1 MEETLRDPEGLLVQP
16 RDPRSAVLVLSGS
29 SGRVEVARVRLLAE
43 HGAAALS
50 YCWFGDGT
58 MPPGICEIPLE
69 SFTPY
74 LDRLAEISANLAVIG
89 VSKGAEAALLLAARD
104 PRIRTVV
111 AIAPTHV
118 VWSNVGP
125 GHDGNT
131 TPWRS
136 SWTWRGE
143 PVPFVPFDETWEPPA
158 GQDPVVYEP
167 GYTRSLRVAAD
178 QVPAATIP
186 VERIEASVIL
196 VAGGADQV
204 WPSTTFAEQIK
215 SRRAEQG
222 LPTTVVTHPEAGH
235 RIVLPGEGPITGGR
249 LAQGGT
255 PEANKA
261 LGSLVWSHI
270 RAALHLRQP

>member
-50 YCWFGDGT
+50 YRWFGDGT
-58 MPPGICEIPLE
+58 MPSGICEIPLE

-74 LDRLAEISANLAVIG
+74 LDRLAEISDNLAVIG

-125 GHDGNT
+125 GHDGST

-143 PVPFVPFDETWEPPA
+143 PLPFVPFDQTWEPPA
-158 GQDPVVYEP
+158 GQDPVAYES
-167 GYTRSLRVAAD
+167 GYAQSLRVASD
-178 QVPAATIP
+178 RVPAATIP
-186 VERIEASVIL
+186 VERIGGDVIL

-204 WPSTTFAEQIK
+204 WPSTYFADRIRI
-215 SRRAEQG
+215 RRAEHG
-222 LPTTVVTHPEAGH
+222 LATTVAIHPEAGH
-235 RIVLPGEGPITGGR
+235 RIVLPGEEPIAGGR

-261 LGSLVWSHI
+261 LGALAWPHI
-270 RAALHLRQP
+270 RAVLDM